1 MEVILTFGSDQYVPT
16 LKLKR
21 GEKAALGR
29 IPAVFRS
36 RITPLLE
43 VVERKNDR
51 TLHQHLKSALDGLAE
66 SVKGYPRFFLDA
78 REIDP
83 DGPTGAAAAF
93 SRAAATGLAFTP
105 VTGVSRTVDLPA
117 ALDHAHHGLAI
128 RLTRTEFE
136 NGDYPATIQSFLTDH
151 DIPPTD
157 IDLIIDLGAIGD
169 MISVGVGTLTE
180 EFMGVVPHH
189 IGWRTM
195 TVSACA
201 FPRSMGAVGKHSH
214 KLVER
219 TDWISW
225 KDNLHGRHGE
235 LARLPSFGDCV
246 IQHPQGVE
254 GFDPKTMAVS
264 ASLRYARADEWLLV
278 KGESTRYTLPSVQFP
293 VLATKLVHGHLKQS
307 FFGADH
313 CPGCELMQEAALGA
327 RGYGSAE
334 AWRRLGTI
342 HHISLVMQQLD
353 ALAWP

>member
-1 MEVILTFGSDQYVPT
+1 MTFGPDQYVPT

-29 IPAVFRS
+29 IPAVLRS

-43 VVERKNDR
+43 IVERRNDK
-51 TLHQHLKSALDGLAE
+51 TPPEHLETAFDGFAE
-66 SVKGYPRFFLDA
+66 NMKGYPRCFLDA
-78 REIDP
+78 REIEP
-83 DGPTGAAAAF
+83 DGPATAMAVF
-93 SRAAATGLAFTP
+93 SRAASTGVAFTP

-117 ALDHAHHGLAI
+117 ALAHANHGLAL

-136 NGDYPATIQSFLTDH
+136 NGDYPAKIQSFLAHH
-151 DIPPTD
+151 DIPPTN

-189 IGWRTM
+189 IEWRTV

-201 FPRSMGAVGKHSH
+201 FPRSMGAVEKHSH

-225 KDNLHGRHGE
+225 KENLHSRRGE

-254 GFDPKTMAVS
+254 GFDPRTMPVS
-264 ASLRYARADEWLLV
+264 ASIRYAKAEEWLLV
-278 KGESTRYTLPSVQFP
+278 KGESTRYMLPSVQFP
-293 VLATKLVHGHLKQS
+293 ALATKLVYGHLKQS
-307 FFGADH
+307 FFGSDH
-313 CPGCELMQEAALGA
+313 CPGCKSMQEAALGA
-327 RGYGSAE
+327 PGYGSAE

-342 HHISLVMQQLD
+342 HHISLVMQELG